1 MLSGAFCPAPPPLP
15 CTPPWWARGGHLQT
29 LIGNSLPGPPP
40 NPAFRRIE
48 LTLPDGDRLAGREYP
63 GGGDT
68 LVCLFHGLGGDN
80 DADYMRRGVAVAQE
94 LGHGAWS
101 FNHRG
106 CGDGAGLAAGIY
118 HSGRADD
125 LGAVFAHARA
135 VHPGKRLV
143 AVGFSLSGNALLLN
157 LGEGIGRFEKPDLA
171 IAVNP
176 PIDLEKG
183 ARLLERGLNRVYDL
197 RFVLRCRRAVRER
210 VAAGLIP
217 DRYRIPSWTTLRGFD
232 DLVTAP
238 IGGFRDREDYYARC
252 SAMPHLAK
260 IDRPTVVLAARD
272 DPFIDWRDHVAAEKS
287 DLVHLHL
294 EDFGGHMGYVGKG
307 VPRMRWLDF
316 ALTHYLRELVGAE
329 GRMVASGP
337 PQTP

>member
-1 MLSGAFCPAPPPLP
+1 MPPSAIAEESKMTGAFRPAPPPVA
-15 CTPPWWARGGHLQT
+15 CAPPWWARGGHLQT
-29 LIGNSLPGPPP
+29 LLGNFLPGSAPTH
-40 NPAFRRIE
+40 ASRRIE
-48 LTLPDGDRLAGREYP
+48 VALADGDRLVGRESM
-63 GGGDT
+63 GRSDV
-68 LVCLFHGLGGDN
+68 LVCFFHGLGGSN
-80 DADYMRRGVAVAQE
+80 DADYMHRGVAVALG

-106 CGDGAGLAAGIY
+106 CGEGAGLAAGIY

-135 VHPGKRLV
+135 CHPGKRLL

-183 ARLLERGLNRVYDL
+183 ARMLKRGLNRIYDL

-217 DRYRIPSWTTLRGFD
+217 DRYRVPLWSTLHDFD
-232 DLVTAP
+232 DAVTAP

-252 SAMPHLAK
+252 SAKPHLGK
-260 IDRPTVVLAARD
+260 IDRPTVILAARD
-272 DPFIDWRDHVAAEKS
+272 DPFIDWHDHVESPRS

-294 EDFGGHMGYVGKG
+294 EDSGGHMGYLSRNA
-307 VPRMRWLDF
+307 PRLRWLNL
-316 ALTHYLRELVGAE
+316 ALAHYVAELLRA
-329 GRMVASGP
+329 
-337 PQTP
+337 